1 LRADRQRSL
10 CNVAVEHK
18 LARMKEKDGDEAK
31 GGDCC
36 H

>member
-1 LRADRQRSL
+1 
-10 CNVAVEHK
+10 VAVEHK